1 MTYAL
6 YHSRAER
13 VHAVCAEVKVP
24 LVIFEMRLTSK
35 PIKKPHVSC
44 KISSVKSVAVSYV
57 RLVGNGAN

>member
-13 VHAVCAEVKVP
+13 VHAVCGEVKVP

-35 PIKKPHVSC
+35 PIKSHTSA
-44 KISSVKSVAVSYV
+44 VKSAP
-57 RLVGNGAN
+57 